1 MGKKKI
7 TIAELT
13 SEKNK
18 RLTLNKRKKGL
29 IKKAMELSILCDA
42 DVFIQISNPNDP
54 KDTTIFTSND
64 LKEMTNIINRDIKHK
79 KKSIFYKD
87 DYENLFVNPLPK
99 RKNESLLNTYAQVN
113 SNMESIKLPTLSYDT
128 SDKSSKIDMD
138 EIEFDNCHP
147 NENENSS
154 YEIDDILLEKISG
167 LSSTFSD
174 LNDYSIQ

>member
-64 LKEMTNIINRDIKHK
+64 LK
-79 KKSIFYKD
+79 
-87 DYENLFVNPLPK
+87 
-99 RKNESLLNTYAQVN
+99 
-113 SNMESIKLPTLSYDT
+113 
-128 SDKSSKIDMD
+128 
-138 EIEFDNCHP
+138 
-147 NENENSS
+147 
-154 YEIDDILLEKISG
+154 
-167 LSSTFSD
+167 
-174 LNDYSIQ
+174 

>member
-7 TIAELT
+7 AIEQLT
-13 SEKNK
+13 NEKNK

-42 DVFIQISNPNDP
+42 DVFIQIANPKDP

-64 LKEMTNIINRDIKHK
+64 LKEMTNIINKDIKQK
-79 KKSIFYKD
+79 KKSIFYKE
-87 DYENLFVNPLPK
+87 DYENLFVKPLPK
-99 RKNESLLNTYAQVN
+99 KKNESFLNTYAQVN
-113 SNMESIKLPTLSYDT
+113 NNADSIKLPTLSFDT
-128 SDKSSKIDMD
+128 SDKSSKMEME
-138 EIEFDNCHP
+138 EIEFEHCHP

-154 YEIDDILLEKISG
+154 YEIDDLLLEKISG

-174 LNDYSIQ
+174 LNDYTIQ